1 MKRWWTSLFFLLLIL
16 AMLPALVVIGAAL
29 FLARM
34 MIRPRRLPLRHTPR
48 DVGLDYEAVHFDSDD
63 GLYLDGWFIPAP
75 GDGPRPAVVI
85 AHGWPWN
92 RAGTPAQDFF
102 ARLTQS
108 PPIDLLRPAQAL
120 HQAGFHVLMFDF
132 RNHGLSGSAP
142 YLTFGRD
149 EAADLMGAVR
159 YLRRR
164 PDVDPARVG
173 VLGFSMGGNAVVFAC
188 ARDDEQAIRA
198 AVAVQPVRPSVFAP
212 RFAATLLGPLLAP
225 YGEAEVVGDVWHV
238 LRASGPVDTTGDGWC
253 AFLAYDV
260 REARRAV
267 RALLQPLEWPPSS
280 MSQDYDIRERTDTS
294 FVSVHRVDLDG
305 RRVPVERRWV
315 LDPSLRRW
323 VLDSVTWTEGDG
335 TRFERTYSDYM
346 AAGDGWIAPRQIT
359 LMTMLP
365 QGGSERSV
373 WVIERIEPWPV
384 MDKRF
389 LALFSFPRN
398 NPDFP
403 SLLGELDCGKKT
415 KTPFLWEDGRRC
427 PTTPDR
433 HAD

>member
-34 MIRPRRLPLRHTPR
+34 MTRPRRLPLWHTPR

-132 RNHGLSGSAP
+132 RNHGLSGSVP

-159 YLRRR
+159 YLRQR

-188 ARDDEQAIRA
+188 ARDEEQAIRA

-212 RFAATLLGPLLAP
+212 RFAATLLGPLAEPTLRLALRLYHRAGGP
-225 YGEAEVVGDVWHV
+225 LLEEVDPTLVGDLVSTPI
-238 LRASGPVDTTGDGWC
+238 LYLQGNGDPWGTVR
-253 AFLAYDV
+253 DV
-260 REARRAV
+260 RRLYEQATGPKQLKIV
-267 RALLQPLEWPPSS
+267 PT
-280 MSQDYDIRERTDTS
+280 QDRYGGY
-294 FVSVHRVDLDG
+294 LY
-305 RRVPVERRWV
+305 
-315 LDPSLRRW
+315 L
-323 VLDSVTWTEGDG
+323 GDHPEEMVA
-335 TRFERTYSDYM
+335 FFQEH
-346 AAGDGWIAPRQIT
+346 
-359 LMTMLP
+359 L
-365 QGGSERSV
+365 
-373 WVIERIEPWPV
+373 
-384 MDKRF
+384 
-389 LALFSFPRN
+389 
-398 NPDFP
+398 
-403 SLLGELDCGKKT
+403 
-415 KTPFLWEDGRRC
+415 
-427 PTTPDR
+427 
-433 HAD
+433 